1 MENEKKKRGRP
12 PKFKTA
18 LDLEIAIDLYFM
30 DCEKRGVP
38 YTVEGLAC
46 SLDVDRNTLLNYS
59 KDADDP
65 DRSFAVKQAKRRI
78 LQDVV
83 ERSMSSKNPA
93 GAIFNL
99 KNNFGYVDK
108 VENESTVRVEHVGGM
123 NIVT

>member
-18 LDLEIAIDLYFM
+18 FELQIAIDLYFM
-30 DCEKRGVP
+30 DCKERAAP

-46 SLDVDRNTLLNYS
+46 SIGVDRNTLLNYS
-59 KDADDP
+59 KDTDDP
-65 DRSFAVKQAKRRI
+65 NRQATVRQAKRRI

-83 ERSMSSKNPA
+83 ERSMSNKNPA

-99 KNNFGYVDK
+99 KNNFG
-108 VENESTVRVEHVGGM
+108 
-123 NIVT
+123 